1 MELTRA
7 LFLSA
12 TTCFCLYRR
21 NIYTT
26 TNITIVAS
34 ATSATSMSLAAA
46 LAS

>member
-1 MELTRA
+1 MELTSA

-12 TTCFCLYRR
+12 TTCFCLYKR

-26 TNITIVAS
+26 TNITIDTS
-34 ATSATSMSLAAA
+34 ATSATSISLAAA